1 VYGRV
6 ARLLLDNA
14 VEENGSLVVGERL
27 TQQEIAKRVGA
38 SREMVSRIVT
48 DLREGGYI
56 GSEGDRIVIFRPLP
70 KRW

>member
-1 VYGRV
+1 MYGRV

-14 VEENGSLVVGERL
+14 TEDNGTLTVGERL

-56 GSEGDRIVIFRPLP
+56 GTENDRMVIYRPLP